1 MILSSF
7 STVHLSVNDENVN
20 ISSQSLVSSTQS
32 SGKIQRRSGIW
43 VPETSCSSTDSVYAG
58 NVNVSVDE
66 MVQSFDRSLGIPLD
80 LSVDRNTLHN
90 TVNCSQLPIDQ
101 FHQNRTVG
109 ASFPVAA
116 SFHNNLFQP
125 NSIYFPN
132 FGKFGRISTPQQ
144 INNGESFLW
153 EEIEYLQIY

>member
-1 MILSSF
+1 M
-7 STVHLSVNDENVN
+7 VH
-20 ISSQSLVSSTQS
+20 
-32 SGKIQRRSGIW
+32 
-43 VPETSCSSTDSVYAG
+43 
-58 NVNVSVDE
+58 
-66 MVQSFDRSLGIPLD
+66 FDRSLGIPLD
-80 LSVDRNTLHN
+80 LSVNRNTIHN
-90 TVNCSQLPIDQ
+90 TVNCSQLPSEQ

-116 SFHNNLFQP
+116 NFHNNSFQP

-144 INNGESFLW
+144 INNGESFLFLW